1 MKLLD
6 RRRKNYIKK
15 EEKEWLRKCLIL
27 NEWIPKNIRLF
38 YFLETPWNA
47 KITEIRNYCLIQ
59 KKKRSVSRT
68 LSLSRYAYKRL
79 IQKGNLPG
87 EKRSQW

>member
-15 EEKEWLRKCLIL
+15 EEKEWLTKCLIL

-47 KITEIRNYCLIQ
+47 KITEIRNFCLIQ
-59 KKKRSVSRT
+59 KKKDLFHVHFLFRDM
-68 LSLSRYAYKRL
+68 L
-79 IQKGNLPG
+79 IKD
-87 EKRSQW
+87 